1 MNEVLSVLAER
12 EGFEPP
18 GLLSRPLSRRMRL
31 STLPPFRLGTLAGN
45 LRPERAHPIIGFTPA
60 RIGVLS
66 CGVCVHTC
74 GWVRTQELYGAL
86 FCMQVT
92 KDVGNKFVFDVA
104 VGVHDEAIV
113 AQATA
118 LSWARK

>member
-45 LRPERAHPIIGFTPA
+45 LRPERSNPVVGFSPSS
-60 RIGVLS
+60 IGVFTS
-66 CGVCVHTC
+66 C
-74 GWVRTQELYGAL
+74 
-86 FCMQVT
+86 
-92 KDVGNKFVFDVA
+92 VGMLHGRRV
-104 VGVHDEAIV
+104 
-113 AQATA
+113 
-118 LSWARK
+118 

>member
-45 LRPERAHPIIGFTPA
+45 LRPERSNPVIRFTPT
-60 RIGVLS
+60 S
-66 CGVCVHTC
+66 
-74 GWVRTQELYGAL
+74 
-86 FCMQVT
+86 
-92 KDVGNKFVFDVA
+92 
-104 VGVHDEAIV
+104 VGVFASCV
-113 AQATA
+113 RVFAG
-118 LSWARK
+118 SWV